1 MNIAVLS
8 GKGGT
13 GKTTLAVNLA
23 VALQANYIDCD
34 VEEPNGFIFLKP
46 ENITV
51 KEVESDYPVIDSE
64 KCLLCGE
71 CVSACQFNALFNTK
85 KEILVFPKM
94 CHSCKACGIVCEN
107 GALSFGKRIV
117 GVVEKGCSDKIICQR
132 GVLNVGEAMAVP
144 VIRKLLSR
152 LPKGLNL
159 LDCSP
164 GTSCNAVNSLK
175 YADGAILVTEPSLF
189 GMHDLKMAVKL
200 VRIFGLP
207 FGVII
212 NKWTDNAGFLE
223 EYLQSENINILGRIH
238 YSRKAAEIY
247 SLGEMILN
255 DHIYKNTLEKTAQTV
270 KEVFA
275 WK

>member
-23 VALQANYIDCD
+23 VILQANYIDCD

-46 ENITV
+46 ENIAV
-51 KEVESDYPVIDSE
+51 SQVETDYPVINSE
-64 KCLLCGE
+64 TCTLCGE

-94 CHSCKACGIVCEN
+94 CHSCKACDIVCKT
-107 GALSFGKRIV
+107 GALSFEKKV
-117 GVVEKGCSDKIICQR
+117 MGVVEKGYSDRIICKR

-144 VIRKLLSR
+144 VIRKLLSS
-152 LPKGLNL
+152 LPQGLNF

-200 VRIFGLP
+200 VRIFGIP

-223 EYLQSENINILGRIH
+223 EYLQNEKINVLGRIP
-238 YSRKAAEIY
+238 YSRQAAEIY
-247 SLGEMILN
+247 SLGGMILS
-255 DHIYKNTLEKTAQTV
+255 DPKYKDILEKTAQAV
-270 KEVFA
+270 KEVFE

>member
-1 MNIAVLS
+1 MNIAILS

-23 VALQANYIDCD
+23 VILQANYIDCD

-46 ENITV
+46 ENIAV
-51 KEVESDYPVIDSE
+51 SQVETDYPIINSE
-64 KCLLCGE
+64 KCSLCGE
-71 CVSACQFNALFNTK
+71 CVNACQFNALFNTK
-85 KEILVFPKM
+85 KKIGFPKM
-94 CHSCKACGIVCEN
+94 CHSCKACGIVCET
-107 GALSFGKRIV
+107 GALSFEKRTV
-117 GVVEKGCSDKIICQR
+117 GIVEKGRSDKIICQR

-144 VIRKLLSR
+144 VIRRLLSS
-152 LPKGLNL
+152 LPQGLNF

-207 FGVII
+207 FGVVI

-223 EYLQSENINILGRIH
+223 EYLQNENINVLGRIP

-255 DHIYKNTLEKTAQTV
+255 DHVYKSILEKTAQTV